1 MKSKDQREQLTIW
14 RPLLDI
20 SREQICQWVQQLQIA
35 YVNDPTNLDT
45 QYDRAWCRHELWH
58 ILQSRYP
65 KMQQAL
71 ARTSYLMQDANEILN
86 EVLQQDLSFCG
97 NEEKLDLIKLKQ
109 LSLAR
114 QRQLLSTWMKGQD
127 TYRPAFEMVQRLQDE
142 KLTLKPRLGGEKI
155 HLYGRIGAWPLKK
168 AIQEAHIF
176 PWMRHTIQIL
186 SVDNVM
192 LGVFTPNGFW
202 LAQSEYCEIG
212 ALNCNITF
220 IGGGNMAQALIGG
233 LLSRG
238 LPATRI
244 TVSDPFEKIRL
255 LLQEKDVHVTEDNI
269 EAIKHADIVVFA
281 VKPQVLGSVLKP
293 LKGLLDDKLL
303 ISIVAGAEIKTIS
316 DLTGSE
322 RIVRVMPNTPAL
334 VQTGAHG
341 IYANPEVSA
350 KDRELTTQVLAA
362 TGLTLWVNSEAQID
376 AVTAVSGSG
385 PAYFFYMMESM
396 IRAGKNMGLDEK
408 VATALTLQTA
418 LGAAQMAITSSSA
431 PSDLRKNVTS
441 PNGTTQAALEVFDR
455 AQISQ
460 NIQTALAAAQKRSQ
474 ELAQELS
481 DSIK

>member
-1 MKSKDQREQLTIW
+1 MS
-14 RPLLDI
+14 
-20 SREQICQWVQQLQIA
+20 A
-35 YVNDPTNLDT
+35 
-45 QYDRAWCRHELWH
+45 
-58 ILQSRYP
+58 
-65 KMQQAL
+65 
-71 ARTSYLMQDANEILN
+71 
-86 EVLQQDLSFCG
+86 
-97 NEEKLDLIKLKQ
+97 
-109 LSLAR
+109 
-114 QRQLLSTWMKGQD
+114 
-127 TYRPAFEMVQRLQDE
+127 
-142 KLTLKPRLGGEKI
+142 
-155 HLYGRIGAWPLKK
+155 
-168 AIQEAHIF
+168 
-176 PWMRHTIQIL
+176 
-186 SVDNVM
+186 
-192 LGVFTPNGFW
+192 
-202 LAQSEYCEIG
+202 

-244 TVSDPFEKIRL
+244 TVSDPFENIRQ
-255 LLQEKDVHVTEDNI
+255 LLQEKDVHVTDDNI
-269 EAIKHADIVVFA
+269 AAIKNADIVVFA
-281 VKPQVLGSVLKP
+281 VKPQVLGGVLKP
-293 LKGLLDDKLL
+293 LKGLLEDKLL

-322 RIVRVMPNTPAL
+322 RVVRVMPNTPAL

-341 IYANPEVSA
+341 MFAKPEVSA
-350 KDRELTTQVLAA
+350 KDRELATQVLAA
-362 TGLTLWVNSEAQID
+362 TGLTLWVSSEAQID

-418 LGAAQMAITSSSA
+418 LGAAQMAITSSNA
-431 PSDLRKNVTS
+431 PSELRKNVTS

>member
-1 MKSKDQREQLTIW
+1 MSA
-14 RPLLDI
+14 
-20 SREQICQWVQQLQIA
+20 V
-35 YVNDPTNLDT
+35 
-45 QYDRAWCRHELWH
+45 
-58 ILQSRYP
+58 
-65 KMQQAL
+65 
-71 ARTSYLMQDANEILN
+71 
-86 EVLQQDLSFCG
+86 
-97 NEEKLDLIKLKQ
+97 
-109 LSLAR
+109 
-114 QRQLLSTWMKGQD
+114 
-127 TYRPAFEMVQRLQDE
+127 
-142 KLTLKPRLGGEKI
+142 
-155 HLYGRIGAWPLKK
+155 
-168 AIQEAHIF
+168 
-176 PWMRHTIQIL
+176 
-186 SVDNVM
+186 
-192 LGVFTPNGFW
+192 
-202 LAQSEYCEIG
+202 
-212 ALNCNITF
+212 LNCNITF

-244 TVSDPFEKIRL
+244 TVSDPVEKVREL
-255 LLQEKDVHVTEDNI
+255 LKEKDVHVTDDNVA
-269 EAIKHADIVVFA
+269 AIKDADIVVFA
-281 VKPQVLGSVLKP
+281 VKPQVLGMVLKP
-293 LKGLLDDKLL
+293 LNGLFSNKLI

-316 DLTGSE
+316 DLTGNN

-341 IYANPEVSA
+341 MYANAEVET
-350 KDRELTTQVLAA
+350 KDRELATQVLAS
-362 TGLTLWVNSEAQID
+362 TGLTIWVGTEAQID

-431 PSDLRKNVTS
+431 PSELRKNVTS
-441 PNGTTQAALEVFDR
+441 PNGTTQAAIEAFDR

>member
-1 MKSKDQREQLTIW
+1 MS
-14 RPLLDI
+14 
-20 SREQICQWVQQLQIA
+20 A
-35 YVNDPTNLDT
+35 
-45 QYDRAWCRHELWH
+45 
-58 ILQSRYP
+58 
-65 KMQQAL
+65 
-71 ARTSYLMQDANEILN
+71 
-86 EVLQQDLSFCG
+86 
-97 NEEKLDLIKLKQ
+97 
-109 LSLAR
+109 
-114 QRQLLSTWMKGQD
+114 
-127 TYRPAFEMVQRLQDE
+127 
-142 KLTLKPRLGGEKI
+142 
-155 HLYGRIGAWPLKK
+155 
-168 AIQEAHIF
+168 
-176 PWMRHTIQIL
+176 
-186 SVDNVM
+186 
-192 LGVFTPNGFW
+192 
-202 LAQSEYCEIG
+202 

-341 IYANPEVSA
+341 IYANAEVSA

>member
-1 MKSKDQREQLTIW
+1 MS
-14 RPLLDI
+14 
-20 SREQICQWVQQLQIA
+20 A
-35 YVNDPTNLDT
+35 
-45 QYDRAWCRHELWH
+45 
-58 ILQSRYP
+58 
-65 KMQQAL
+65 
-71 ARTSYLMQDANEILN
+71 
-86 EVLQQDLSFCG
+86 
-97 NEEKLDLIKLKQ
+97 
-109 LSLAR
+109 
-114 QRQLLSTWMKGQD
+114 
-127 TYRPAFEMVQRLQDE
+127 
-142 KLTLKPRLGGEKI
+142 
-155 HLYGRIGAWPLKK
+155 
-168 AIQEAHIF
+168 
-176 PWMRHTIQIL
+176 
-186 SVDNVM
+186 
-192 LGVFTPNGFW
+192 
-202 LAQSEYCEIG
+202 

-269 EAIKHADIVVFA
+269 EAIKQADIVVFA